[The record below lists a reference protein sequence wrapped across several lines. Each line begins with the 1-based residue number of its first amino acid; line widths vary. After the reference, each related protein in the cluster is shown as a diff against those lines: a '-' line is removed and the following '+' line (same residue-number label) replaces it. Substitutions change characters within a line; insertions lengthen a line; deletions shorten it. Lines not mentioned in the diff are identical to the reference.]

1 MQFLNKCGTSVRTVE
16 NSGVLSNG
24 CGSVRKALNAME
36 SFFMSHINRR
46 NHWPKSVNLL
56 IQKTYVGKERV
67 ERKICLKLKPQITL
81 WTWFLTL
88 KYIVVENSQ
97 EKRQKMSSSF
107 VSPFHERYSNG
118 DGREVHYIPLECLG
132 SKTVNILEK
141 ADALKRMKL
150 DDHMTKEIDY
160 SISIVGLIEVF
171 YLQGN

>member
-1 MQFLNKCGTSVRTVE
+1 MEKELNEKK
-16 NSGVLSNG
+16 N
-24 CGSVRKALNAME
+24 
-36 SFFMSHINRR
+36 
-46 NHWPKSVNLL
+46 
-56 IQKTYVGKERV
+56 
-67 ERKICLKLKPQITL
+67 CLKLKPQITL

-107 VSPFHERYSNG
+107 VSPFRGRYSNG

-160 SISIVGLIEVF
+160 PISIVGLIEVF
-171 YLQGN
+171 T